1 MDDVIVETTAGA
13 VRGSAGEGVAT
24 FKGLRYAAPPL
35 GERRFA
41 APLPVDP
48 WDGVVDAL
56 AFGPSCPQPEA
67 RPDGW
72 MGEDATDEDCLYLN
86 VFTPAPDDG
95 ARPVMV
101 WFHGG
106 GYTLGSGS
114 WPLYD
119 GSNLARR
126 GDVVVVTV
134 NHRLGVFGYLQLAHL
149 DPAEG
154 AAGNAGILDLVAAL
168 EWVRDNVARF
178 GGDPAN
184 VTIFGESGGGA
195 KVCSMLAMPAARG
208 LFHRGVVQSGPSMY
222 LTPPDDAAARTAKVL
237 GELGLP
243 SDDPGAAVAGL
254 RSVTADGLLAAQ
266 LAVAGAV
273 RGPMGGGFGPVLDG
287 VHLTVHPG
295 KAVQSGEA
303 PDVPLMIGTTFD
315 EATLFMAGEPALRD
329 PSLMSDADLEA
340 RARMFGD
347 RAETLLA
354 AYRASRPEA
363 TPIDLLV
370 AMQTDAVMRMPSI
383 RLAERKLAGGRA
395 PVWMYLFTWAAGPL
409 RSGHGYE
416 LPFVFHNVH
425 EPVLH
430 PSETRQQL
438 ADRMSGAWLAFARY
452 GDPNHDGLADWPPY
466 DLDARP
472 TMIFDRGTCR
482 VEDDPWGDERLA
494 WRRPR

>member
-13 VRGSAGEGVAT
+13 VRGAAGQGVAT
-24 FKGLRYAAPPL
+24 FKGLRYASPPL